1 MLSFVPRSSSI
12 FGSQVAGAFS
22 RNARSHPSVG
32 LYSSCLRTFSN
43 ASPNTP
49 PTVDKIRNI
58 AVIAHVDHGKTT
70 LVDSL
75 LRLTNGGAFHGSMDC
90 NELERERG
98 ITILSKCTRM
108 SWKGYTLNVVDT
120 PGHADFGGEVERV
133 MSMVDGVLLVVDINE
148 GPKPQTKFVLSKALA
163 LKHIKPIVMVNKVDR
178 LSGSRSNADI
188 ENEVFDLFA
197 SLDPSDEQLEYPTL
211 YGTGKGAWAVREWD
225 QVASVSEGADLSCVL
240 DSIVEHVAH
249 PRTEDQSGKFAMLVT
264 TIDFIQN
271 SNLGAL
277 GLTVSGK
284 IYSGSVK
291 KGDFIFSMDRAGKIT
306 GKNKVRDITVM
317 RGLERA
323 AVNAASAGDIVS
335 LSFSKDFTPNV
346 TDTLCSHDDVV
357 PIPSIPIDPPLLSLR
372 VTRNDSP
379 LAGQDGSLTSLEL
392 LSKRL
397 KREALQNVAIDV
409 AESPNKDAIDVKGR
423 GELQLGILVE
433 TMRREGYEMTL
444 SAPNILTIKDE
455 ESGKL
460 MEPFE
465 EVTVIVPESICGV
478 ISDKMMSKDAEMID
492 MVQKNGGMTEMQ
504 FMISTRN
511 WLGLRSSIRDMSGG
525 QAVVISAFKEYRQFR
540 TPKPSDRNSALVAV
554 DSGLATTYD
563 LEHAWRKGTMFI
575 RERAPV
581 YTGMVIGEH
590 KGKSDLDIAIAKGE
604 QRAEGLRRKNKEE
617 KSTLPQAQEMTLEM
631 ALSYIN
637 QDEQIEITPKRISIR
652 KRTLDPN
659 QRRQEVRKQNKVH
672 A

>member
-1 MLSFVPRSSSI
+1 M
-12 FGSQVAGAFS
+12 SQVSTRPALGIPILGSTLTRGFGTVSAD
-22 RNARSHPSVG
+22 G
-32 LYSSCLRTFSN
+32 L
-43 ASPNTP
+43 PN
-49 PTVDKIRNI
+49 VEKIRNI

-75 LRLTNGGAFHGSMDC
+75 LRLTNGGTDHGSMDC

-108 SWKGYTLNVVDT
+108 TWKGYTLNVVDT

-148 GPKPQTKFVLSKALA
+148 GPKPQTKFVLSKALN
-163 LKHIKPIVMVNKVDR
+163 LSHIRPIVFVNKVDR
-178 LSGSRSNADI
+178 LSGSRTNADI

-197 SLDPSDEQLEYPTL
+197 SLDPSDDQMEYPTL
-211 YGTGKGAWAVREWD
+211 YGTGKSAWAVREWD
-225 QVASVSEGADLSCVL
+225 QVVGGGQDLSCVL
-240 DSIVEHVAH
+240 DTIVDHVAV
-249 PRTEDQSGKFAMLVT
+249 PTVEDQSGKFAMLVT
-264 TIDFIQN
+264 TIDFIQA

-291 KGDFIFSMDRAGKIT
+291 KGDYVFSMDRDGKIT
-306 GKNKVRDITVM
+306 GKTKVRDITVM

-323 AVNAASAGDIVS
+323 QMPAAEAGDIVS
-335 LSFSKDFTPNV
+335 LSFSKEFTPNV
-346 TDTLCSHDDVV
+346 TDTICSHDDVI
-357 PIPSIPIDPPLLSLR
+357 PIPSIAIDPPLLSLR

-379 LAGQDGSLTSLEL
+379 LAGQDGSMTSLEL

-409 AESPNKDAIDVKGR
+409 IESPNKDAIDVKGR

-444 SAPNILTIKDE
+444 APPSILTVKDE
-455 ESGKL
+455 ETGRT

-465 EVTVIVPESICGV
+465 EVSLMVPESICGV

-492 MVQKNGGMTEMQ
+492 MVQKNGGMTEMK
-504 FMISTRN
+504 FLISTRN

-525 QAVVISAFKEYRQFR
+525 QAVVVSGFKEYRPQSP
-540 TPKPSDRNSALVAV
+540 PKPSDRNSALVAV
-554 DSGLATTYD
+554 DSGLATYYD

-575 RERAPV
+575 RDRAPV

-590 KGKSDLDIAIAKGE
+590 KGKQDLDLAIAKGE

-617 KSTLPQAQEMTLEM
+617 KSNIPQHVEMTLEM

-637 QDEQIEITPKRISIR
+637 ADEQIEITPKRISIR
-652 KRTLDPN
+652 KRILDPN
-659 QRRQEVRKQNKVH
+659 QRRQELRKANK

>member
-1 MLSFVPRSSSI
+1 MTILRSGVFKTLLPAQCKLATRSLRSANADAFFPR
-12 FGSQVAGAFS
+12 
-22 RNARSHPSVG
+22 
-32 LYSSCLRTFSN
+32 LFSN
-43 ASPNTP
+43 VSQAP
-49 PTVDKIRNI
+49 PPVEKIRNI

-75 LRLTNGGAFHGSMDC
+75 LRLTNEGAFHGSMDC

-108 SWKGYTLNVVDT
+108 SWRGHTLNVVDT

-163 LKHIKPIVMVNKVDR
+163 LRHIKPIVVVNKVDR

-197 SLDPSDEQLEYPTL
+197 SLEPTDEQMDYPTL
-211 YGTGKGAWAVREWD
+211 YGSGKGGWAVAEWRDVAEAGTNRE
-225 QVASVSEGADLSCVL
+225 ASLAPVLESIIQHVSCPTV
-240 DSIVEHVAH
+240 
-249 PRTEDQSGKFAMLVT
+249 EDQGGKFAMLVT
-264 TIDFIQN
+264 TIDFIQH

-291 KGDFIFSMDRAGKIT
+291 KGDFVFSMDRSGKIT
-306 GKNKVRDITVM
+306 GKTKVRDITVM

-323 AVNAASAGDIVS
+323 GIAQADAGDIVS
-335 LSFSKDFTPNV
+335 LSFSKEFAPNV
-346 TDTLCSHDDVV
+346 TDTLCSHDDVI

-379 LAGQDGSLTSLEL
+379 LAGQDGTMTSLEL

-409 AESPNKDAIDVKGR
+409 AESSNKDAVDVKGR

-444 SAPNILTIKDE
+444 SAPNILTVKDVE
-455 ESGKL
+455 TGKT
-460 MEPFE
+460 MEPYE
-465 EVTVIVPESICGV
+465 EVTLLVPESICGV
-478 ISDKMMSKDAEMID
+478 ISDKMMSKDAD
-492 MVQKNGGMTEMQ
+492 MEDMMQKPGGVTEMR
-504 FMISTRN
+504 FVISTRN
-511 WLGLRSSIRDMSGG
+511 WLGLRATIRDMSGG
-525 QAVVISAFKEYRQFR
+525 QAVVISAFKEYRLAKP
-540 TPKPSDRNSALVAV
+540 PKPSDRNSALVAV
-554 DSGLATTYD
+554 DAGMATYYD

-590 KGKSDLDIAIAKGE
+590 KGKSDLDISIAKGE

-617 KSTLPQAQEMTLEM
+617 KSNIPQAQEMTLEM

-637 QDEQIEITPKRISIR
+637 ADEQIEITPKRVSIR
-652 KRTLDPN
+652 KRLLDPN
-659 QRRQEVRKQNKVH
+659 ARRQEARKAFK
-672 A
+672 AAS

>member
-1 MLSFVPRSSSI
+1 MSI
-12 FGSQVAGAFS
+12 FRSGVFNTLAVSKNISLGQAERIRAQRNTLPRFFS
-22 RNARSHPSVG
+22 TN
-32 LYSSCLRTFSN
+32 LQ
-43 ASPNTP
+43 TP
-49 PTVDKIRNI
+49 PPVDKIRNI

-75 LRLTNGGAFHGSMDC
+75 LRITNEGSFHGSMDC

-108 SWKGYTLNVVDT
+108 NWRGHTLNVVDT

-163 LKHIKPIVMVNKVDR
+163 LRHIKPIVVVNKVDR

-197 SLDPSDEQLEYPTL
+197 SLEPSDDQMDYPTL
-211 YGTGKGAWAVREWD
+211 YGSGKGGWAVKEWN
-225 QVASVSEGADLSCVL
+225 QVGDAASNGATLAPVL
-240 DSIVEHVAH
+240 DSIIEHVSQ
-249 PRTEDQSGKFAMLVT
+249 PTVDDQQGKFAMLVT

-291 KGDFIFSMDRAGKIT
+291 KGEFVFSMDREGKVT
-306 GKNKVRDITVM
+306 GKTKVRDITVM

-323 AVNAASAGDIVS
+323 AVNQADAGDIVS
-335 LSFSKDFTPNV
+335 LSFSKEFAPKV
-346 TDTLCSHDDVV
+346 TDTLCSHDDVR

-379 LAGQDGSLTSLEL
+379 LAGQDGSQTSLEL

-409 AESPNKDAIDVKGR
+409 AETPNKDAIDVKGR

-433 TMRREGYEMTL
+433 TMRREGYEMSL
-444 SAPNILTIKDE
+444 SAPNILTVKDVE
-455 ESGKL
+455 TGKT
-460 MEPFE
+460 MEPYE
-465 EVTVIVPESICGV
+465 EVTLLVPESICGV
-478 ISDKMMSKDAEMID
+478 ISDKMMSRDADMED
-492 MVQKNGGMTEMQ
+492 MVQKAGGVTEMR
-504 FMISTRN
+504 FVISTRN
-511 WLGLRSSIRDMSGG
+511 WLGLRASIRDMSGG
-525 QAVVISAFKEYRQFR
+525 QAVVISAFKEYRLAKN
-540 TPKPSDRNSALVAV
+540 PKPSDRNSALVAV
-554 DSGLATTYD
+554 DSGMATYYD
-563 LEHAWRKGTMFI
+563 LEHAWRKGTLFI

-590 KGKSDLDIAIAKGE
+590 KGKSDLDISIAKGE

-617 KSTLPQAQEMTLEM
+617 KTNIPQAQEMTLEM

-637 QDEQIEITPKRISIR
+637 PDEQIEITPKRVSIR
-652 KRTLDPN
+652 KRLLDPN
-659 QRRQEVRKQNKVH
+659 ARRQEARKAFK
-672 A
+672 AS

>member
-1 MLSFVPRSSSI
+1 VTRMKTNMLQAPLSSLFRRSVFYS
-12 FGSQVAGAFS
+12 A
-22 RNARSHPSVG
+22 ARSFSSVVQPPSG
-32 LYSSCLRTFSN
+32 
-43 ASPNTP
+43 
-49 PTVDKIRNI
+49 VDKIRNI

-75 LRLTNGGAFHGSMDC
+75 LRLTNEGSFHGSMDC

-108 SWKGYTLNVVDT
+108 SWKGHTLNVVDT

-163 LKHIKPIVMVNKVDR
+163 LRHIKPIVVVNKVDR

-197 SLDPSDEQLEYPTL
+197 SLDPTDDQMEYPTL
-211 YGTGKGAWAVREWD
+211 YGSGKGAWAVKDWD
-225 QVASVSEGADLSCVL
+225 EVATALDKGADLSPVL
-240 DSIVEHVAH
+240 DSIIEHVAE
-249 PRTEDQSGKFAMLVT
+249 PTLEDQNGKFAMLAT
-264 TIDFIQN
+264 TIDFIQG

-291 KGDFIFSMDRAGKIT
+291 KGDYVFSMDRDGKIT
-306 GKNKVRDITVM
+306 GKTKVRDITVM
-317 RGLERA
+317 RGLDRA
-323 AVNAASAGDIVS
+323 PMNQANAGDIVS
-335 LSFSKDFTPNV
+335 LSFSKEFAPNV
-346 TDTLCSHDDVV
+346 TDTLCSHDDVK

-379 LAGQDGSLTSLEL
+379 MAGQEGPLTSLEL

-409 AESPNKDAIDVKGR
+409 AETPNKDAIDVKGR

-433 TMRREGYEMTL
+433 TMRREGYEMSL
-444 SAPNILTIKDE
+444 SAPSILTIKDP
-455 ESGKL
+455 ESGKQ
-460 MEPFE
+460 MEPYE
-465 EVTVIVPESICGV
+465 DVTIVVPESLCGV
-478 ISDKMMSKDAEMID
+478 ISDKMMSKDADMEDMI
-492 MVQKNGGMTEMQ
+492 QKKGGVTEMK
-504 FMISTRN
+504 FVISTRN

-525 QAVVISAFKEYRQFR
+525 QAVVISGFKEYREAKP
-540 TPKPSDRNSALVAV
+540 PKPSDRNAALVAI
-554 DSGLATTYD
+554 DSGLATYYD

-581 YTGMVIGEH
+581 YTGMVVGEH
-590 KGKSDLDIAIAKGE
+590 KGKSDMDITIAKGE

-617 KSTLPQAQEMTLEM
+617 KSNIPQAQEMTLEM

-637 QDEQIEITPKRISIR
+637 ADEQIEITPKRISIR
-652 KRTLDPN
+652 KRLLDPN
-659 QRRQEVRKQNKVH
+659 ARRQEARKAAKAH
-672 A
+672 

>member
-1 MLSFVPRSSSI
+1 MKTNMLQAPLSSLL
-12 FGSQVAGAFS
+12 S
-22 RNARSHPSVG
+22 RTALHSAARSFSSVVQPPSG
-32 LYSSCLRTFSN
+32 
-43 ASPNTP
+43 
-49 PTVDKIRNI
+49 VDKIRNI

-75 LRLTNGGAFHGSMDC
+75 LRLTNEGSFHGSMDC

-108 SWKGYTLNVVDT
+108 SWKGHTLNVVDT

-163 LKHIKPIVMVNKVDR
+163 LRHIKPIVVVNKVDR

-197 SLDPSDEQLEYPTL
+197 SLDPTDDQMEYPTL
-211 YGTGKGAWAVREWD
+211 YGSGKGAWAVKDWD
-225 QVASVSEGADLSCVL
+225 EVATALDKGADLSPVL
-240 DSIVEHVAH
+240 DSIIEHVAE
-249 PRTEDQSGKFAMLVT
+249 PTLEDQNGKFAMLAT
-264 TIDFIQN
+264 TIDFIQG

-291 KGDFIFSMDRAGKIT
+291 KGDYVFSMDRDGKIT
-306 GKNKVRDITVM
+306 GKTKVRDITVM
-317 RGLERA
+317 RGLDRA
-323 AVNAASAGDIVS
+323 PMNQANAGDIVS
-335 LSFSKDFTPNV
+335 LSFSKEFAPNV
-346 TDTLCSHDDVV
+346 TDTLCSHDDVK

-379 LAGQDGSLTSLEL
+379 MAGQEGPLTSLEL

-409 AESPNKDAIDVKGR
+409 AETPNKDAIDVKGR

-433 TMRREGYEMTL
+433 TMRREGYEMSL
-444 SAPNILTIKDE
+444 SAPNILTIKDP
-455 ESGKL
+455 ESGKQ
-460 MEPFE
+460 MEPYE
-465 EVTVIVPESICGV
+465 DVTIVVPESLCGV
-478 ISDKMMSKDAEMID
+478 ISDKMMSKDADMEDMI
-492 MVQKNGGMTEMQ
+492 QKKGGVTEMK
-504 FMISTRN
+504 FVISTRN

-525 QAVVISAFKEYRQFR
+525 QAVVISGFKEYREAKP
-540 TPKPSDRNSALVAV
+540 PKPSDRNAALVAI
-554 DSGLATTYD
+554 DSGLATYYD

-581 YTGMVIGEH
+581 YTGMVVGEH
-590 KGKSDLDIAIAKGE
+590 KGKSDMDITIAKGE

-617 KSTLPQAQEMTLEM
+617 KSNIPQAQEMTLEM

-637 QDEQIEITPKRISIR
+637 ADEQIEITPKRISIR
-652 KRTLDPN
+652 KRLLDPN
-659 QRRQEVRKQNKVH
+659 ARRQEARKAAKAH
-672 A
+672 

>member
-1 MLSFVPRSSSI
+1 MTTALLSKIQPVCSRWFTSQRISPFKSVVAPRCFSSQI
-12 FGSQVAGAFS
+12 GI
-22 RNARSHPSVG
+22 
-32 LYSSCLRTFSN
+32 
-43 ASPNTP
+43 P
-49 PTVDKIRNI
+49 PPVDKIRNI

-75 LRLTNGGAFHGSMDC
+75 LRLTNEGAFHGSMDC

-108 SWKGYTLNVVDT
+108 NWKGHTLNVVDT

-163 LKHIKPIVMVNKVDR
+163 LKHIKPIVVVNKVDR

-197 SLDPSDEQLEYPTL
+197 TMDPTDAQMEYPTL
-211 YGTGKGAWAVREWD
+211 YGSGKGGWAVLEWD
-225 QVASVSEGADLSCVL
+225 QVADAMANGADLSPVL
-240 DSIVEHVAH
+240 DSIIEHVAA
-249 PRTEDQSGKFAMLVT
+249 PTVENQDNKFAMLVT

-291 KGDFIFSMDRAGKIT
+291 KGDSVFSMDRDGKIT
-306 GKNKVRDITVM
+306 GKTKVRDITVM

-323 AVNAASAGDIVS
+323 AINQADAGDIVS
-335 LSFSKDFTPNV
+335 LSFSKEFTPTV
-346 TDTLCSHDDVV
+346 TDTLCSHDDVK
-357 PIPSIPIDPPLLSLR
+357 PIPSIAIDPPLLSLR

-379 LAGQDGSLTSLEL
+379 LAGQDGSMTSLEL

-409 AESPNKDAIDVKGR
+409 SETANKDAVDVKGR

-433 TMRREGYEMTL
+433 TMRREGYEMSL
-444 SAPNILTIKDE
+444 SAPMILTVKDA
-455 ESGKL
+455 ESGKT
-460 MEPFE
+460 MEPYE
-465 EVTVIVPESICGV
+465 EVTILVPESLCGV
-478 ISDKMMSKDAEMID
+478 ISDKMMSKDADMED
-492 MVQKNGGMTEMQ
+492 MVQKTGGLTEMR
-504 FMISTRN
+504 FVISTRN

-525 QAVVISAFKEYRQFR
+525 QAVVMSAFKEYRQAKP
-540 TPKPSDRNSALVAV
+540 PKPSDRNSALVAV
-554 DSGLATTYD
+554 DAGLATYYD

-617 KSTLPQAQEMTLEM
+617 KTTIPQAQEMTLEM

-637 QDEQIEITPKRISIR
+637 ADEVIEITPKRVSMR
-652 KRTLDPN
+652 KRLLDPN
-659 QRRQEVRKQNKVH
+659 ARRQEARKANKAGH
-672 A
+672 

>member
-1 MLSFVPRSSSI
+1 MTILRSGVFKNLLPGQCKLRPGSLIRAKTDVFLPRSFSSV
-12 FGSQVAGAFS
+12 SQG
-22 RNARSHPSVG
+22 
-32 LYSSCLRTFSN
+32 
-43 ASPNTP
+43 P
-49 PTVDKIRNI
+49 PPVDKIRNI

-75 LRLTNGGAFHGSMDC
+75 LRLTNEGAFHGSMDC

-108 SWKGYTLNVVDT
+108 SWRGHTLNVVDT

-163 LKHIKPIVMVNKVDR
+163 LRHIKPIVVVNKVDR

-197 SLDPSDEQLEYPTL
+197 SLEPTDEQMDYPTL
-211 YGTGKGAWAVREWD
+211 YGSGKGGWAVAQWCD
-225 QVASVSEGADLSCVL
+225 VAEAGTNSEASLAPVL
-240 DSIVEHVAH
+240 ESIIEHVSR
-249 PRTEDQSGKFAMLVT
+249 PTVEDQAGKFAMLVT
-264 TIDFIQN
+264 TIDFIQH

-291 KGDFIFSMDRAGKIT
+291 KGDFVFCMDRAGKIT
-306 GKNKVRDITVM
+306 GKTKVRDITVM

-323 AVNAASAGDIVS
+323 GIQQADAGDIVS
-335 LSFSKDFTPNV
+335 LSFSKEFAPNV
-346 TDTLCSHDDVV
+346 TDTLCSHDDVI

-379 LAGQDGSLTSLEL
+379 LAGQDGSMTSLEL

-409 AESPNKDAIDVKGR
+409 AESPNKDAVDVKGR

-444 SAPNILTIKDE
+444 SAPNILTVKDPE
-455 ESGKL
+455 NGKT
-460 MEPFE
+460 MEPYE
-465 EVTVIVPESICGV
+465 EVTLLVPESICGV
-478 ISDKMMSKDAEMID
+478 ISDKMMSKDAD
-492 MVQKNGGMTEMQ
+492 MEDMMQKPGGVTEMR
-504 FMISTRN
+504 FVISTRN
-511 WLGLRSSIRDMSGG
+511 WLGLRATIRDMSGG
-525 QAVVISAFKEYRQFR
+525 QAVVISAFKEYRLAKP
-540 TPKPSDRNSALVAV
+540 PKPSDRNSALVAV
-554 DSGLATTYD
+554 DAGMATYYD

-590 KGKSDLDIAIAKGE
+590 KGKSDLDISIAKGE

-617 KSTLPQAQEMTLEM
+617 KSNIPQAQEMTLEM

-637 QDEQIEITPKRISIR
+637 ADEQIEITPKRVSIR
-652 KRTLDPN
+652 KRLLDPN
-659 QRRQEVRKQNKVH
+659 ARRQEARKAFK
-672 A
+672 AAS

>member
-1 MLSFVPRSSSI
+1 MP
-12 FGSQVAGAFS
+12 
-22 RNARSHPSVG
+22 PSV
-32 LYSSCLRTFSN
+32 
-43 ASPNTP
+43 
-49 PTVDKIRNI
+49 DKVRNI

-75 LRLTNGGAFHGSMDC
+75 LRLTNGGADHGSMDC

-108 SWKGYTLNVVDT
+108 NWKGYTLNVVDT

-163 LKHIKPIVMVNKVDR
+163 LKHIKPIVVVNKVDR
-178 LSGSRSNADI
+178 LTGARSNADI

-197 SLDPSDEQLEYPTL
+197 TMDPTDEQMEYPTI
-211 YGTGKGAWAVREWD
+211 YGTGKGAWAVREWN
-225 QVASVSEGADLSCVL
+225 QVSSAVENGADLSPVL
-240 DSIVEHVAH
+240 DSIIEHVSH
-249 PRTEDQSGKFAMLVT
+249 PKLEDQSGKLAMLVT
-264 TIDFIQN
+264 TIDFIQQ

-291 KGDFIFSMDRAGKIT
+291 KGDFVFSMDRDGKIT
-306 GKNKVRDITVM
+306 GKSKVREITVM

-323 AVNAASAGDIVS
+323 TINEADAGDIVS
-335 LSFSKDFTPNV
+335 LSFSKEFAPNV
-346 TDTLCSHDDVV
+346 TDTICSHDDVT

-433 TMRREGYEMTL
+433 TLRREGYEMTL
-444 SAPNILTIKDE
+444 SAPNILTIKHH
-455 ESGKL
+455 ESGKT

-465 EVTVIVPESICGV
+465 EVTVMVPESMCGV
-478 ISDKMMSKDAEMID
+478 ICDKMMSKDAEMVD
-492 MVQKNGGMTEMQ
+492 MIQKKGGMTELQ

-511 WLGLRSSIRDMSGG
+511 WLGLRSSVRDMSGG
-525 QAVVISAFKEYRQFR
+525 QAVVISAFKEYRPAKP
-540 TPKPSDRNSALVAV
+540 PKASDRNSSFVAV
-554 DSGLATTYD
+554 DSGLATYYD

-617 KSTLPQAQEMTLEM
+617 KTTIPQAQEMTLEA

-637 QDEQIEITPKRISIR
+637 PDEQIEITPKRISIR
-652 KRTLDPN
+652 KRLLDPN
-659 QRRQEVRKQNKVH
+659 ARRQGVRKAQKTQ
-672 A
+672 

>member
-1 MLSFVPRSSSI
+1 MP
-12 FGSQVAGAFS
+12 
-22 RNARSHPSVG
+22 
-32 LYSSCLRTFSN
+32 
-43 ASPNTP
+43 AS
-49 PTVDKIRNI
+49 VDKVRNI

-75 LRLTNGGAFHGSMDC
+75 LRLTNGGADHGSMDC

-108 SWKGYTLNVVDT
+108 NWKGYTLNVVDT

-163 LKHIKPIVMVNKVDR
+163 LKHIKPIVVVNKVDR
-178 LSGSRSNADI
+178 LTGARSNADI

-197 SLDPSDEQLEYPTL
+197 TMDPTDEQMEYPTI

-225 QVASVSEGADLSCVL
+225 QVPSAVENGADLSPVL
-240 DSIVEHVAH
+240 DSIIEHVSH
-249 PRTEDQSGKFAMLVT
+249 PQLEDQSGKLAMLVT
-264 TIDFIQN
+264 TIDFIQQ

-291 KGDFIFSMDRAGKIT
+291 KGDFVFSMDRDGKIT
-306 GKNKVRDITVM
+306 GKSKVREITVM

-323 AVNAASAGDIVS
+323 AINQADAGDIVS
-335 LSFSKDFTPNV
+335 LSFSKEFAPIV
-346 TDTLCSHDDVV
+346 TDTICSHDDVT
-357 PIPSIPIDPPLLSLR
+357 PIPSIAIDPPLLSLR

-379 LAGQDGSLTSLEL
+379 LAGQDGSMTSLEL

-409 AESPNKDAIDVKGR
+409 AESQNKDAIDVKGR

-444 SAPNILTIKDE
+444 SAPNILTIKHP
-455 ESGKL
+455 ESGKT

-465 EVTVIVPESICGV
+465 EVTVMVPESMCGV
-478 ISDKMMSKDAEMID
+478 ICDKMMSKDAEMVD
-492 MVQKNGGMTEMQ
+492 MIQKKGGMTELQ

-525 QAVVISAFKEYRQFR
+525 QAVVISAFKEYRPAKP
-540 TPKPSDRNSALVAV
+540 PKASDRNSAFVAV
-554 DSGLATTYD
+554 DSGLATYYD
-563 LEHAWRKGTMFI
+563 LEHAWRKGTLFI

-617 KSTLPQAQEMTLEM
+617 KTTIPQAQEMTLEA

-637 QDEQIEITPKRISIR
+637 PDEQIEITPKRISIR
-652 KRTLDPN
+652 KRLLDPN
-659 QRRQEVRKQNKVH
+659 ARRQEARKAQKTQ
-672 A
+672 

>member
-1 MLSFVPRSSSI
+1 MLQSPRFTTRLWARYRVPGQSLISRSYPNRQLFSS
-12 FGSQVAGAFS
+12 QAL
-22 RNARSHPSVG
+22 NA
-32 LYSSCLRTFSN
+32 
-43 ASPNTP
+43 P
-49 PTVDKIRNI
+49 PPVDNIRNI

-75 LRLTNGGAFHGSMDC
+75 LRLTNGGAFQGSMDC

-108 SWKGYTLNVVDT
+108 NWKGHTLNVVDT

-163 LKHIKPIVMVNKVDR
+163 LKHIKPIVVVNKVDR
-178 LSGSRSNADI
+178 LSGSRSNSDI

-197 SLDPSDEQLEYPTL
+197 TLDPSDEQMEYPTL
-211 YGTGKGAWAVREWD
+211 YGTGKGGWAVREWD
-225 QVASVSEGADLSCVL
+225 QVAKAAESADADLSPVL
-240 DSIVEHVAH
+240 DSIIEHISK
-249 PRTEDQSGKFAMLVT
+249 PRVEDQNGKFAMLVT

-291 KGDFIFSMDRAGKIT
+291 KGDFVFSMDRDGKIT

-317 RGLERA
+317 RGLERSA
-323 AVNAASAGDIVS
+323 INQADAGDIVS
-335 LSFSKDFTPNV
+335 LSFSKEFAPNV
-346 TDTLCSHDDVV
+346 TDTLCSHDDVK

-379 LAGQDGSLTSLEL
+379 LAGQDGPLTSLEL

-409 AESPNKDAIDVKGR
+409 AESSNKDAIDVKGR

-444 SAPNILTIKDE
+444 SAPNILTIKDPDT
-455 ESGKL
+455 GKT
-460 MEPFE
+460 MEPYE
-465 EVTVIVPESICGV
+465 EVTIMVPESICGV

-492 MVQKNGGMTEMQ
+492 MIQKKGGMTELE
-504 FMISTRN
+504 FVISTRN

-525 QAVVISAFKEYRQFR
+525 QAVVISSFKEYRQAKP
-540 TPKPSDRNSALVAV
+540 PKPSDRNSALVAI
-554 DSGLATTYD
+554 DSGLATYYD

-575 RERAPV
+575 KDRAPV

-590 KGKSDLDIAIAKGE
+590 KGKADLDIAIAKGE

-617 KSTLPQAQEMTLEM
+617 KTTIPQAQEMTLEM

-637 QDEQIEITPKRISIR
+637 SDEQIEITPKRISIR
-652 KRTLDPN
+652 KRLLDPN
-659 QRRQEVRKQNKVH
+659 ARRQEAKK
-672 A
+672 ASKGKM

>member
-1 MLSFVPRSSSI
+1 MTILRSGVFKTLLPGQCKLAPRSRVS
-12 FGSQVAGAFS
+12 ATADAFFP
-22 RNARSHPSVG
+22 RR
-32 LYSSCLRTFSN
+32 FSN
-43 ASPNTP
+43 VAQGP
-49 PTVDKIRNI
+49 PPVEKIRNI

-75 LRLTNGGAFHGSMDC
+75 LRLTNEGAFHGSMDC

-108 SWKGYTLNVVDT
+108 SWRGHTLNVVDT

-133 MSMVDGVLLVVDINE
+133 MSMVDGVLVVVDIND

-163 LKHIKPIVMVNKVDR
+163 LRHIKPIVVVNKVDR

-197 SLDPSDEQLEYPTL
+197 SLEPTDEQMDYPTL
-211 YGTGKGAWAVREWD
+211 YGSGKGGWAVSDWRD
-225 QVASVSEGADLSCVL
+225 VADAGTNSEASLAPVL
-240 DSIVEHVAH
+240 DSIIEHVSR
-249 PRTEDQSGKFAMLVT
+249 PTVEDQGGKFAMLVT
-264 TIDFIQN
+264 TIDFIQH

-291 KGDFIFSMDRAGKIT
+291 KGDFVFSMDRSGKIT
-306 GKNKVRDITVM
+306 GKTKVRDITVM

-323 AVNAASAGDIVS
+323 GISQADAGDIVS
-335 LSFSKDFTPNV
+335 LSFSKEFAPNV
-346 TDTLCSHDDVV
+346 TDTLCSHDDVI

-379 LAGQDGSLTSLEL
+379 LAGQDGSMTSLEL

-409 AESPNKDAIDVKGR
+409 AESVNKDAVDVKGR

-444 SAPNILTIKDE
+444 SAPNILTVKDV
-455 ESGKL
+455 ESGKT
-460 MEPFE
+460 MEPYE
-465 EVTVIVPESICGV
+465 EVTLLVPESICGV
-478 ISDKMMSKDAEMID
+478 ISDKMMSKDADMEDMI
-492 MVQKNGGMTEMQ
+492 QKTGGVTEMR
-504 FMISTRN
+504 FVISTRN
-511 WLGLRSSIRDMSGG
+511 WLGLRATIRDMSGG
-525 QAVVISAFKEYRQFR
+525 QAVVISAFKEYRLAKP
-540 TPKPSDRNSALVAV
+540 PKPSDRNSALVAV
-554 DSGLATTYD
+554 DAGMATYYD

-590 KGKSDLDIAIAKGE
+590 KGKSDLDISIAKGE

-617 KSTLPQAQEMTLEM
+617 KSNIPQAQEMTLEM

-637 QDEQIEITPKRISIR
+637 ADEQIEITPKRVSIR
-652 KRTLDPN
+652 KRLLDPN
-659 QRRQEVRKQNKVH
+659 ARRQEARKAFK
-672 A
+672 AAS

>member
-1 MLSFVPRSSSI
+1 MSLGTACRIGVNRLLGSSFLISSMKTKA
-12 FGSQVAGAFS
+12 VRRFS
-22 RNARSHPSVG
+22 SVVQAPSG
-32 LYSSCLRTFSN
+32 
-43 ASPNTP
+43 
-49 PTVDKIRNI
+49 VDKIRNI

-75 LRLTNGGAFHGSMDC
+75 LRLTNEGAFHGSMDC

-108 SWKGYTLNVVDT
+108 TWRGHTLNVVDT

-163 LKHIKPIVMVNKVDR
+163 LKHIKPIVVVNKVDR

-197 SLDPSDEQLEYPTL
+197 SLDPTDEQMEYPTL
-211 YGTGKGAWAVREWD
+211 YGSGKAAWAVREWD
-225 QVASVSEGADLSCVL
+225 EVADAVEKGADLSPVL
-240 DSIVEHVAH
+240 DSIIDYVSV
-249 PRTEDQSGKFAMLVT
+249 PTVEDQSGKFAMLVT
-264 TIDFIQN
+264 TIDFIQA

-291 KGDFIFSMDRAGKIT
+291 KGDFVFSMDRDGKIT
-306 GKNKVRDITVM
+306 GKTKVRDITVM

-323 AVNAASAGDIVS
+323 QLNQANAGDIVS
-335 LSFSKDFTPNV
+335 LSFSKEFAPNV

-379 LAGQDGSLTSLEL
+379 LAGQDGQFTSLEL

-409 AESPNKDAIDVKGR
+409 AETPNKDAIDVKGR

-433 TMRREGYEMTL
+433 TMRREGYEMSL
-444 SAPNILTIKDE
+444 SAPNILTIKDPE
-455 ESGKL
+455 TGKQ
-460 MEPFE
+460 MEPYE
-465 EVTVIVPESICGV
+465 DVTVLVPESLCGV
-478 ISDKMMSKDAEMID
+478 ISDKMMSKDAEMED
-492 MVQKNGGMTEMQ
+492 MIQKKGGVTEMK
-504 FMISTRN
+504 FVISTRN
-511 WLGLRSSIRDMSGG
+511 WLGLRSGIRDMSGG
-525 QAVVISAFKEYRQFR
+525 QAVVISGFKEYRPAKP
-540 TPKPSDRNSALVAV
+540 PKPNDRNAALVSV
-554 DSGLATTYD
+554 DSGMATYYD

-581 YTGMVIGEH
+581 YTGMVVGEH
-590 KGKSDLDIAIAKGE
+590 KGKSDLDINIAKGE

-617 KSTLPQAQEMTLEM
+617 KTNIPQAQEMTLEM

-637 QDEQIEITPKRISIR
+637 ADEQIEITPKRISIR
-652 KRTLDPN
+652 KRLLDPN
-659 QRRQEVRKQNKVH
+659 ARRQEARKAAKGGQ
-672 A
+672 

>member
-1 MLSFVPRSSSI
+1 MTTALLSKIQPVCSRWFTSQRTSPFKSVVAPRCFSSQI
-12 FGSQVAGAFS
+12 GI
-22 RNARSHPSVG
+22 
-32 LYSSCLRTFSN
+32 
-43 ASPNTP
+43 P
-49 PTVDKIRNI
+49 PPVDKIRNI

-75 LRLTNGGAFHGSMDC
+75 LRLTNEGAFHGSMDC

-108 SWKGYTLNVVDT
+108 NWKGHTLNVVDT

-163 LKHIKPIVMVNKVDR
+163 LKHIKPIVVVNKVDR

-197 SLDPSDEQLEYPTL
+197 TMDPTDAQMEYPTL
-211 YGTGKGAWAVREWD
+211 YGSGKGGWAVLEWD
-225 QVASVSEGADLSCVL
+225 QVADAMANGADLSPVL
-240 DSIVEHVAH
+240 DSIIEHVAA
-249 PRTEDQSGKFAMLVT
+249 PTVENQDNKFAMLVT

-291 KGDFIFSMDRAGKIT
+291 KGDFVFSMDRDGKIT
-306 GKNKVRDITVM
+306 GKTKVRDITVM

-323 AVNAASAGDIVS
+323 AINQADAGDIVS
-335 LSFSKDFTPNV
+335 LSFSKEFTPTV
-346 TDTLCSHDDVV
+346 TDTLCSHDDVK
-357 PIPSIPIDPPLLSLR
+357 PIPSIAIDPPLLSLR

-379 LAGQDGSLTSLEL
+379 LAGQDGSMTSLEL

-409 AESPNKDAIDVKGR
+409 SETANKDAVDVKGR

-433 TMRREGYEMTL
+433 TMRREGYEMSL
-444 SAPNILTIKDE
+444 SAPMILTVKDA
-455 ESGKL
+455 ESGKT
-460 MEPFE
+460 MEPYE
-465 EVTVIVPESICGV
+465 EVTILVPESLCGV
-478 ISDKMMSKDAEMID
+478 ISDKMMSKDADMED
-492 MVQKNGGMTEMQ
+492 MVQKTGGLTEMR
-504 FMISTRN
+504 FVISTRN

-525 QAVVISAFKEYRQFR
+525 QAVVMSAFKEYRQAKP
-540 TPKPSDRNSALVAV
+540 PKPSDRNSALVAV
-554 DSGLATTYD
+554 DAGLATYYD

-617 KSTLPQAQEMTLEM
+617 KTTIPQAQEMTLEM

-637 QDEQIEITPKRISIR
+637 ADEVIEITPKRVSMR
-652 KRTLDPN
+652 KRLLDPN
-659 QRRQEVRKQNKVH
+659 ARRQEARKANKAGH
-672 A
+672 

>member
-1 MLSFVPRSSSI
+1 MTRF
-12 FGSQVAGAFS
+12 FS
-22 RNARSHPSVG
+22 TPVQPPSG
-32 LYSSCLRTFSN
+32 
-43 ASPNTP
+43 
-49 PTVDKIRNI
+49 VDKIRNI

-75 LRLTNGGAFHGSMDC
+75 LRLTNEGAFHGSMDC

-108 SWKGYTLNVVDT
+108 TWKGHTLNVVDT

-163 LKHIKPIVMVNKVDR
+163 LKHIKPIVVVNKVDR

-197 SLDPSDEQLEYPTL
+197 SLDPTDEQMEYPTL
-211 YGTGKGAWAVREWD
+211 YGSGKAAWAVKEWD
-225 QVASVSEGADLSCVL
+225 QVGDAVANGADLSPVL
-240 DSIVEHVAH
+240 DSIIGHVSV
-249 PRTEDQSGKFAMLVT
+249 PTIEDQSGKFAMLVT
-264 TIDFIQN
+264 TIDFIQG

-284 IYSGSVK
+284 IYSGSIK
-291 KGDFIFSMDRAGKIT
+291 KGDYVFSMDRDGKIT
-306 GKNKVRDITVM
+306 GKTKVRDITVM

-323 AVNAASAGDIVS
+323 PLNQAHAGDIVS
-335 LSFSKDFTPNV
+335 LSFSKEFAPNV
-346 TDTLCSHDDVV
+346 TDTLCSHDDVT

-379 LAGQDGSLTSLEL
+379 LAGQDGQFTSLEL

-409 AESPNKDAIDVKGR
+409 SETTNKDAIDVKGR

-433 TMRREGYEMTL
+433 TMRREGYEMSL
-444 SAPNILTIKDE
+444 SAPNILTIKDPE
-455 ESGKL
+455 TGKL
-460 MEPFE
+460 LEPYE
-465 EVTVIVPESICGV
+465 DVTVLVPESLCGV
-478 ISDKMMSKDAEMID
+478 ISDKMMSKDADMEDMI
-492 MVQKNGGMTEMQ
+492 QKKGGVTEMK
-504 FMISTRN
+504 FVISTRN

-525 QAVVISAFKEYRQFR
+525 QAVVISSFKEYRHAKP
-540 TPKPSDRNSALVAV
+540 PKPSDRNAALVAV
-554 DSGLATTYD
+554 DSGMATYYD

-575 RERAPV
+575 RERAAV
-581 YTGMVIGEH
+581 YTGMVVGEH
-590 KGKSDLDIAIAKGE
+590 KGKSDMDITIAKGE

-617 KSTLPQAQEMTLEM
+617 KTNIPQAQEMTLEM

-637 QDEQIEITPKRISIR
+637 ADEQIEITPKRVSMR
-652 KRTLDPN
+652 KRLLDPN
-659 QRRQEVRKQNKVH
+659 ARRQELRKAAKSS
-672 A
+672 

>member
-1 MLSFVPRSSSI
+1 MGFRAAQRGFLLPHFGDLGHQRS
-12 FGSQVAGAFS
+12 
-22 RNARSHPSVG
+22 
-32 LYSSCLRTFSN
+32 TFSTVVL
-43 ASPNTP
+43 NTP
-49 PTVDKIRNI
+49 PPVDKIRNI

-75 LRLTNGGAFHGSMDC
+75 LRLTNGGAFTGSMDC

-225 QVASVSEGADLSCVL
+225 QVASASASTDLSCVL
-240 DSIVEHVAH
+240 DSIVEHVSQ
-249 PRTEDQSGKFAMLVT
+249 PGIEDQGGKFAMLVT

-306 GKNKVRDITVM
+306 GKNKVREITVM
-317 RGLERA
+317 RGLDRA
-323 AVNAASAGDIVS
+323 SVNAASAGDIVS
-335 LSFSKDFTPNV
+335 LSFSKEFAPNV
-346 TDTLCSHDDVV
+346 TDTLCSHDDVI
-357 PIPSIPIDPPLLSLR
+357 PIPSIAIDPPLLSLR

-379 LAGQDGSLTSLEL
+379 LAGQDGPMTSLEL

-409 AESPNKDAIDVKGR
+409 AEGSNKDAIDVKGR

-433 TMRREGYEMTL
+433 TMRREGYEMSL
-444 SAPNILTIKDE
+444 SAPSILTVKDPE
-455 ESGKL
+455 TGKL

-478 ISDKMMSKDAEMID
+478 ISDKMMSKDAEMLD

-525 QAVVISAFKEYRQFR
+525 QAVVISAFKEYRLYR
-540 TPKPSDRNSALVAV
+540 APKPSDRNSALVAV
-554 DSGLATTYD
+554 DSGLSTAYD

-652 KRTLDPN
+652 KRILDPN
-659 QRRQEVRKQNKVH
+659 QRRQELRKQNK
-672 A
+672 ANA